1 MSGVRGMHY
10 MSFPYQVTAIHRT
23 PTTTFYKAFTVGTC
37 IVVDVCVNDT
47 FDRQLKVHVY
57 NLRTGGVMT
66 VKMSTWLK
74 VRRNFS
80 FRLVKMDM
88 NKLYDKVVN
97 NLVTSPKCMLED
109 EDDLKHVTNPE
120 TVKEDQDE
128 TFEESTERF
137 IGDDLWLP
145 KE

>member
-1 MSGVRGMHY
+1 
-10 MSFPYQVTAIHRT
+10 
-23 PTTTFYKAFTVGTC
+23 
-37 IVVDVCVNDT
+37 
-47 FDRQLKVHVY
+47 
-57 NLRTGGVMT
+57 MT

-109 EDDLKHVTNPE
+109 EDDLKHVTNPDPIE
-120 TVKEDQDE
+120 ESQDE
-128 TFEESTERF
+128 SFEESTERF